1 MDNKNKTKIAFYQN
15 VYSGPLFIVL
25 ATLVGAFFKYTEIP
39 ETNIAIVYLLAV
51 VAISIFTQRYVLS
64 ILYSVLAT
72 LVFNYFFTAPYFA
85 FEIDNISYIITFV
98 MMVTVSLII
107 TMLTQRIKTNAA
119 IANLRAEEN
128 ARLYKIT
135 NAISVAGSVHEI
147 MTISVQ
153 NISEMCNTE
162 VVLVYNNILD
172 NTYGQCRFVKGI
184 YDNTFSESIKND
196 TEFKTIIK
204 GYENNSLLRKWKTAG
219 QDGQILALLCM
230 PRVQASKIDV
240 SAQRIL
246 IMIME
251 NAVMTMERI
260 AAAEKQNQL
269 LQENERERY
278 RSNLLRAISHDLR
291 TPLSGIMGT
300 SEMIMR
306 MTDKADDRY
315 ELAQE
320 IIDDAEWLHSL
331 MENIL
336 NLTRLEDNRNYIQKQ
351 PEAIEE
357 IIAVVLERFE
367 KRAPGRELKVSIPN
381 ELMLVPMDAKLIIQ
395 VLINLLDNAVKH
407 TEPENE
413 IQLSVTHNDG
423 SACFTVA
430 DKGSGILEKDLP
442 YIFQLYYTSSK
453 GSADSQ
459 KGMGLGLTFCNT
471 VVKAHGGNI
480 TASNHPEGGAVFTF
494 NLPMED
500 KSNE

>member
-51 VAISIFTQRYVLS
+51 VAISIFTQRYILS
-64 ILYSVLAT
+64 IRYSVLAT

-85 FEIDNISYIITFV
+85 FEIDGY
-98 MMVTVSLII
+98 L
-107 TMLTQRIKTNAA
+107 NAA

-135 NAISVAGSVHEI
+135 NAISVAGSVDEI

-184 YDNTFSESIKND
+184 YDNTSSEPIKND
-196 TEFKTIIK
+196 IEFKTIINS
-204 GYENNSLLRKWKTAG
+204 YENNSILRKWKTAG
-219 QDGQILALLCM
+219 QEGQILALLCM
-230 PRVQASKIDV
+230 PRDQASKIDV

-300 SEMIMR
+300 SDMNWPR
-306 MTDKADDRY
+306 
-315 ELAQE
+315 
-320 IIDDAEWLHSL
+320 
-331 MENIL
+331 
-336 NLTRLEDNRNYIQKQ
+336 
-351 PEAIEE
+351 
-357 IIAVVLERFE
+357 
-367 KRAPGRELKVSIPN
+367 
-381 ELMLVPMDAKLIIQ
+381 KL
-395 VLINLLDNAVKH
+395 
-407 TEPENE
+407 
-413 IQLSVTHNDG
+413 
-423 SACFTVA
+423 
-430 DKGSGILEKDLP
+430 
-442 YIFQLYYTSSK
+442 
-453 GSADSQ
+453 
-459 KGMGLGLTFCNT
+459 
-471 VVKAHGGNI
+471 
-480 TASNHPEGGAVFTF
+480 
-494 NLPMED
+494 
-500 KSNE
+500 